1 MQYICVLLS
10 TIYLSYLYN
19 AIFYQIKQAI
29 SNFSYNINKYRAAMC
44 NLSLKITIKTLP
56 IFTTNLLLINKFI
69 LISEYFNATIAVKR
83 LIGGFLMENK
93 KFLYYFTKSLIEFMI
108 CSGFLVCAAVP
119 FLTYKVASIY
129 PFINSIAFPI
139 MTVLLISGIMA
150 IYILWELR
158 RIFKSIVNTSPFN
171 LQNVSILRRISIA
184 AFIISAAFIVKC
196 FFWFT
201 LATVI
206 IVIIFAIA
214 ALFCLVLAD
223 VFTQAVL
230 YKEEIDL
237 TV

>member
-29 SNFSYNINKYRAAMC
+29 SNFSYNINKFRAALC
-44 NLSLKITIKTLP
+44 NLSLKITFKNAPL
-56 IFTTNLLLINKFI
+56 FNAKLLLINKFI
-69 LISEYFNATIAVKR
+69 LISEGFNATIALKR

-108 CSGFLVCAAVP
+108 CCGVLVCAAVP
-119 FLTYKVASIY
+119 FLTYKFASIY
-129 PFINSIAFPI
+129 PFINSIALPI
-139 MTVLLISGIMA
+139 MTVLMISGIMA

-171 LQNVSILRRISIA
+171 LQNVSILRRISMA
-184 AFIISAAFIVKC
+184 AFIISAAFIAKC

-223 VFTQAVL
+223 VFTQAVR
-230 YKEEIDL
+230 YKEEVDL